1 MTIMTILNTLRRAGS
16 ASARL
21 LAGTAMG
28 LGLMTA
34 IVGTPEFAIAQEA
47 APQQGPALWVVSD
60 EDSTVYLFG
69 TIHLLKP
76 ETEWRTP
83 AVDAALAAS
92 SELWLELADVGD
104 QSAAMPLIQ
113 QYGLNL
119 GGAPLSSLLTE
130 EENAQLAAAAGAM
143 GVPIQAMEIFQPWL
157 AGLQVSMAA
166 VVKAG
171 YDPTSGVDV
180 RLKAIADEAGTPVRG
195 LETMEQQFRF
205 FHDLPQ
211 ETQLEF
217 LRQSLATWED
227 AETIVD
233 QMVELWA
240 SGDMEG
246 FESLVVTEMK
256 QEWGQ
261 LYDVLLTQRNADW
274 ADQIQ
279 TLLEGSGTTF
289 IAVGAAHLAGDD
301 SVQSM
306 LQDRGV
312 TVSRQ

>member
-1 MTIMTILNTLRRAGS
+1 MTILNSIRRAAS
-16 ASARL
+16 ASAHL
-21 LAGTAMG
+21 LAGTALG
-28 LGLMTA
+28 LGLFA
-34 IVGTPEFAIAQEA
+34 AVAGVPEIALAQDA
-47 APQQGPALWVVSD
+47 APRQGPALWVVSD
-60 EDSTVYLFG
+60 ADSTIYLFG
-69 TIHLLKP
+69 TVHLLKP
-76 ETEWRTP
+76 ETQWRTP

-104 QSAAMPLIQ
+104 QAAAMPLIQ

-130 EENAQLAAAAGAM
+130 EENAQLTAAAGAM
-143 GVPIQAMEIFQPWL
+143 GVPAQAMEIFQPWL
-157 AGLQVSMAA
+157 AAVQVSMAA

-171 YDPTSGVDV
+171 YDPASGVDM

-227 AETIVD
+227 AETLVD

-240 SGDMEG
+240 AGDVDG
-246 FESLVVTEMK
+246 FEGLIVSDMK
-256 QEWGQ
+256 EQWGA
-261 LYDVLLTQRNADW
+261 LYDVLLTQRNTDW

-279 TLLEGSGTTF
+279 VMLEGSGTTF
-289 IAVGAAHLAGDD
+289 IAVGAAHLAGED
-301 SVQSM
+301 SVQSI

-312 TVSRQ
+312 AVSRQ